1 MAYADDIVLLLKT
14 CEIGELLQE
23 LYQQCDLIGMEIN
36 KQKTQM
42 IRINQVHGG
51 NEKMPKAIGNIK
63 VVEEYKYLGIIINS
77 KGAIKPHME
86 TLKKK
91 LENI

>member
-1 MAYADDIVLLLKT
+1 
-14 CEIGELLQE
+14 
-23 LYQQCDLIGMEIN
+23 
-36 KQKTQM
+36 M
-42 IRINQVHGG
+42 IRINQVQGG

>member
-1 MAYADDIVLLLKT
+1 
-14 CEIGELLQE
+14 
-23 LYQQCDLIGMEIN
+23 
-36 KQKTQM
+36 M
-42 IRINQVHGG
+42 IRINQQKGV
-51 NEKMPKAIGNIK
+51 NEIMPRAIRNIK

-91 LENI
+91 LEKI